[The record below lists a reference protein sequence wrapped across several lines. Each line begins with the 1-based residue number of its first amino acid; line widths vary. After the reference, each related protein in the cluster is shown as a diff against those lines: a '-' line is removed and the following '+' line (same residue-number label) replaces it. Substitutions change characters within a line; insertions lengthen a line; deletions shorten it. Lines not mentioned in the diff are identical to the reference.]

1 MAFASGVQEMLL
13 QSHSGVIR
21 VFPAI
26 PSDWKD
32 VSFDK
37 LRAIGAFVVSASL
50 ENGDVSLVKVVSEKG
65 GLLRLVNPFK
75 GKFRFAG
82 KKKKITEKNGVLEL
96 KTRAGEEITLE
107 RIGL

>member
-1 MAFASGVQEMLL
+1 MKAATREQVSVRAENLSFGYQSKQLL
-13 QSHSGVIR
+13 
-21 VFPAI
+21 
-26 PSDWKD
+26 WKD

-75 GKFRFAG
+75 GKFRIAG

>member
-75 GKFRFAG
+75 GNNVR
-82 KKKKITEKNGVLEL
+82 KNWFVKAL
-96 KTRAGEEITLE
+96 I
-107 RIGL
+107 

>member
-1 MAFASGVQEMLL
+1 MYKRQ
-13 QSHSGVIR
+13 
-21 VFPAI
+21 I

-75 GKFRFAG
+75 GKFRIAG

-96 KTRAGEEITLE
+96 KTRAGEEIKMCIRD
-107 RIGL
+107 RIKTAQDLYKKK

>member
-1 MAFASGVQEMLL
+1 MFLWL
-13 QSHSGVIR
+13 
-21 VFPAI
+21 
-26 PSDWKD
+26 K
-32 VSFDK
+32 
-37 LRAIGAFVVSASL
+37 
-50 ENGDVSLVKVVSEKG
+50 SEKG

-75 GKFRFAG
+75 GKFRIAG